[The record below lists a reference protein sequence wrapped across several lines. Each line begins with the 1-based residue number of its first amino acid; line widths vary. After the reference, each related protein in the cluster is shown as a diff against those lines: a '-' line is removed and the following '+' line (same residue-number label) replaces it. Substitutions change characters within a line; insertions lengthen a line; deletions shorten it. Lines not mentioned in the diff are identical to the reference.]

1 MLCEYEMKTFGRNFN
16 FYETY
21 ETASWIESAASDI
34 SSFIEVPW
42 EDEQVIKALVKYSK
56 ISILHF
62 YIYYLLAVIK
72 REAYQ
77 DNSYE
82 IFPEDINEFREV
94 FTTYEIELQ
103 DENNFDPYDDE
114 YDENEHF
121 FKWFI
126 YHKDSFEI
134 LWEKIT
140 DEVFH
145 LLYANR
151 SFLLIFNQ
159 SLSLYLRDNP
169 EIIPSKH
176 RNTHGKILRAKY
188 IPAWAKKAVY
198 FRDQGRCV
206 LCLKDLSG
214 LLSTDRVV
222 HYDHIV
228 PLNSWGVNDP
238 CNLQLLCEK
247 CNLKKSSNKA
257 TTGIRYRDWW

>member
-1 MLCEYEMKTFGRNFN
+1 MKSFCRKLN

-21 ETASWIESAASDI
+21 ETASWIESAASDL

-42 EDEQVIKALVKYSK
+42 EDDQAINALVKYSK
-56 ISILHF
+56 ISILHL
-62 YIYYLLAVIK
+62 YIYNLLAVIK
-72 REAYQ
+72 REEYK
-77 DNSYE
+77 DNMYDKY
-82 IFPEDINEFREV
+82 PEDINEFMEV
-94 FTTYEIELQ
+94 FTKYEIELK
-103 DENNFDPYDDE
+103 DENSFDPYDDE
-114 YDENEHF
+114 YDENEYF
-121 FKWFI
+121 FKWFT
-126 YHKDSFEI
+126 YHEDSFEI

-151 SFLLIFNQ
+151 NFLLIFNQ
-159 SLSLYLRDNP
+159 TLSTYLKDNP
-169 EIIPSKH
+169 EIIPKKY
-176 RNTHGKILRAKY
+176 RDKNGKILRAAY

-206 LCLKDLSG
+206 LCLTDLSG
-214 LLSTDRVV
+214 LLSTDRVL

-228 PLNSWGVNDP
+228 PLYSWGVNDP

-257 TTGIRYRDWW
+257 KTGIRYRDWW

>member
-1 MLCEYEMKTFGRNFN
+1 MKTFARKFN

-21 ETASWIESAASDI
+21 ETASWIESAASDKK
-34 SSFIEVPW
+34 SFIEVPW
-42 EDEQVIKALVKYSK
+42 EDDKVIKALVKYSK
-56 ISILHF
+56 TSILHF

-72 REAYQ
+72 REEYR
-77 DNSYE
+77 DNSCEIYPEEIDSFRKIFRNYE
-82 IFPEDINEFREV
+82 IRLQNEKK
-94 FTTYEIELQ
+94 
-103 DENNFDPYDDE
+103 FDPYDDK
-114 YDENEHF
+114 YDENEYF
-121 FKWFI
+121 YKWFL
-126 YHKDSFEI
+126 YHENSFEI

-145 LLYANR
+145 LLFANR
-151 SFLLIFNQ
+151 GFLLVFNQ
-159 SLSLYLRDNP
+159 TLSDYLKENRD
-169 EIIPSKH
+169 IIPFGY
-176 RNTHGKILRAKY
+176 RNSNGKILRAKY
-188 IPAWAKKAVY
+188 IPTWAKKAVY

-214 LLSTDRVV
+214 LLSTDTSI

-228 PLNSWGVNDP
+228 PLSSWGVNDP

>member
-1 MLCEYEMKTFGRNFN
+1 MKTFVRKFN

-21 ETASWIESAASDI
+21 ETASWIESAASDV
-34 SSFIEVPW
+34 SSFIELPW
-42 EDEQVIKALVKYSK
+42 QDTQVNNALIKFSK

-62 YIYYLLAVIK
+62 YIYCLLAVIK
-72 REAYQ
+72 RGEYR
-77 DNSYE
+77 DNSSE
-82 IFPEDINEFREV
+82 IYPEDIKDFREV
-94 FTTYEIELQ
+94 FRTYEIKLKAEKKI
-103 DENNFDPYDDE
+103 DPND
-114 YDENEHF
+114 DENEYF
-121 FKWFI
+121 YKWFL
-126 YHKDSFEI
+126 YHEDSFEL
-134 LWEKIT
+134 LWGKIA

-151 SFLLIFNQ
+151 NFLLVFNQ
-159 SLSLYLRDNP
+159 SLSDYLRENP
-169 EIIPSKH
+169 EIIPSKY
-176 RNTHGKILRAKY
+176 RDIHGKILRAKY
-188 IPAWAKKAVY
+188 IPTWAKKAVY